1 MTTLESPVQAAILNG
16 LGDVGGLDFF
26 AAGEVGDGTADFE
39 DPAER
44 LDTL

>member
-1 MTTLESPVQAAILNG
+1 MLNR
-16 LGDVGGLDFF
+16 LGDVGALDFYR
-26 AAGEVGDGTADFE
+26 AGEVGDGTADFE